1 MITMCRVMTGKDK
14 VDSNLWFMGAAQ
26 RVGAATTRQVRGHL
40 NMEIPQQGRL
50 QMRRGQFSQRVAVCW
65 NSLPDWVKMSAT
77 VDNFKNNQWYH
88 GMGD

>member
-1 MITMCRVMTGKDK
+1 MCRVMTGKDK

-65 NSLPDWVKMSAT
+65 NNLPAWVKMSAS
-77 VDNFKNNQWYH
+77 VDTFKINLDKHWYH
-88 GMGD
+88 KMGE

>member
-1 MITMCRVMTGKDK
+1 MTGKDK

-50 QMRRGQFSQRVAVCW
+50 QMRRVAVCW
-65 NSLPDWVKMSAT
+65 NSLLD
-77 VDNFKNNQWYH
+77 
-88 GMGD
+88 